1 MHEAHRH
8 PWAERL
14 VTMYILKIRNG
25 KEFGSRAG
33 GCWRLIFV
41 SALMPWLIGYR
52 VSALPEGITRTL
64 PESTPETLGDPRQ
77 MGVVDDAPALSGT
90 GHENVRLLPTLA

>member
-14 VTMYILKIRNG
+14 VIMYMLKIRNG
-25 KEFGSRAG
+25 KEFGNRAG

-41 SALMPWLIGYR
+41 AALMPWIKSYKVG
-52 VSALPEGITRTL
+52 VLPEGIVRT
-64 PESTPETLGDPRQ
+64 PSESTPEGHKEQREV
-77 MGVVDDAPALSGT
+77 GVVDESPAPPGRGYENIRLIPSLS
-90 GHENVRLLPTLA
+90 